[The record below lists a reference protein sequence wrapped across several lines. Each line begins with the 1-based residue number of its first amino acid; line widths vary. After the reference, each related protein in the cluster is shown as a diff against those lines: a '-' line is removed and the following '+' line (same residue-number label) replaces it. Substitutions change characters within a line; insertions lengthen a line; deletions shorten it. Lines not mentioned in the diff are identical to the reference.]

1 MKRLFALE
9 FARFSKQTSAWVIL
23 SLILFLG
30 AFNVFLA
37 QVSVFE
43 GFDGEIIRSFTA
55 RSIIES
61 SFQLSQFQVLLI
73 GVLTSLFIANDI
85 AQGTIRNK
93 LIAGYSKTEIYL
105 VQMGMSILIT
115 ILGLFLY
122 HALPLAFSWLITFP
136 ITQDDQGT
144 LANFFILMGF
154 GYGLVILAVVF
165 TTWISLKAK
174 NTAGA
179 IIFTILIFILGP
191 TLMTIIKSIV
201 EGLVLV
207 NIDQFEN
214 LEAFEL
220 AQQQING
227 IFEWIYFYQIQ
238 RINGPVSIFD
248 FLFGDRGINF
258 FNPDNQAFIWK
269 TIVTTVASFVLFIGL
284 GARGFAKSD
293 LR

>member
-43 GFDGEIIRSFTA
+43 GFEGDIIRSFTA

-73 GVLTSLFIANDI
+73 GVLTSLFIAHDI

>member
-43 GFDGEIIRSFTA
+43 GFEGDIIRSFTA

-115 ILGLFLY
+115 IFGLFLY
-122 HALPLAFSWLITFP
+122 HGLPLAFSWLITFP

-144 LANFFILMGF
+144 LANFLILMGF

>member
-37 QVSVFE
+37 QVTVFE
-43 GFDGEIIRSFTA
+43 GFDGELIRNLTA

-73 GVLTSLFIANDI
+73 GVLTSLFIASDI

-93 LIAGYSKTEIYL
+93 LIAGYSKTEIFL

-115 ILGLFLY
+115 IFGLFLY

-136 ITQDDQGT
+136 ITQDDKGT
-144 LANFFILMGF
+144 LANFLILMGF
-154 GYGLVILAVVF
+154 GYALVILAVVF

-179 IIFTILIFILGP
+179 IIFTILIFVLGP
-191 TLMTIIKSIV
+191 TLITIIKSIV
-201 EGLVLV
+201 EGMVLV

-214 LEAFEL
+214 LEAFEQ

-238 RINGPVSIFD
+238 RINGPVSFFD

-258 FNPDNQAFIWK
+258 FHPDNQAFIWK
-269 TIVTTVASFVLFIGL
+269 TVATTVASFVLFIGL

>member
-43 GFDGEIIRSFTA
+43 GFDGEIIRTFTA

-122 HALPLAFSWLITFP
+122 HALPLAFSSLITFP

-144 LANFFILMGF
+144 LANFLILMGF
-154 GYGLVILAVVF
+154 GYALVILAVVF

-191 TLMTIIKSIV
+191 TLITIIKSIV

-214 LEAFEL
+214 LEAYEL

-238 RINGPVSIFD
+238 RINGPVSFFD

-269 TIVTTVASFVLFIGL
+269 TVVTTVASFVLFIGL

>member
-43 GFDGEIIRSFTA
+43 GFEGDIIRSFTA

-115 ILGLFLY
+115 IFGLFLY

>member
-43 GFDGEIIRSFTA
+43 GFEGEIIRSFTA

-115 ILGLFLY
+115 IFGLFLY

-144 LANFFILMGF
+144 LANFLILMGF

-269 TIVTTVASFVLFIGL
+269 TIVTTVASFALFIGL